1 MLFKSAM
8 FLAFCCTVLA
18 QANQQQMTPSVPGII
33 DGAVNPEKVSDAEA
47 VKVFLLYVMAPAQ
60 ATPEQAAE
68 QQGRLGQIGL
78 SGRDLRV
85 VSTILPQF
93 YAAFT
98 TLMTEA
104 EQAVATPSLTSYS
117 KADLVRQKVT
127 SGDAIC
133 DSTWAQIL
141 ASVSPDGK
149 QKLARRIEHVKRH
162 IKIIPPPAM

>member
-1 MLFKSAM
+1 MLFKSAI
-8 FLAFCCTVLA
+8 FLTFCCTVLA
-18 QANQQQMTPSVPGII
+18 QTNQQQMTPSVPGII
-33 DGAVNPEKVSDAEA
+33 DGAVAPEKISDAEA
-47 VKVFLLYVMAPAQ
+47 VKALLLYVMAPAEP
-60 ATPEQAAE
+60 TPEQAAE

-78 SGRDLRV
+78 SHRDLRA
-85 VSTILPQF
+85 VSAILPQF
-93 YAAFT
+93 SAAFT

-104 EQAVATPSLTSYS
+104 EQTIATPSLTSYS
-117 KADLVRQKVT
+117 KANLVRQKII
-127 SGDAIC
+127 SGDALC